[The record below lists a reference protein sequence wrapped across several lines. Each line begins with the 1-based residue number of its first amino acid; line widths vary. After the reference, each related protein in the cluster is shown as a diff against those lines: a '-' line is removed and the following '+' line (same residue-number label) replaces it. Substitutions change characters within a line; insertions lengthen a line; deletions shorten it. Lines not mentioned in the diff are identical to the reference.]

1 MWHPLAFMLRT
12 WMNLSRF
19 KNDSSKIGFKDEL
32 EGEGGRRL
40 RRVQPPQRVGDADVL
55 DDTGT

>member
-1 MWHPLAFMLRT
+1 MLRT